1 MEETAKQDF
10 ITRIKALAA
19 VSEET
24 KPEDIPDFT
33 VDEMQKLLE
42 IFAGKN
48 SRISKRKSWPTWS
61 EKT

>member
-1 MEETAKQDF
+1 MDETAKQDF

-33 VDEMQKLLE
+33 DDEMQKLLE
-42 IFAGKN
+42 ILQVKLED
-48 SRISKRKSWPTWS
+48 IERKSWPTWS